1 MKDTILWLQLQ
12 PRKKSDGND
21 LYSSIKD
28 ISQWIERNSTLKTGE
43 RARLYFQLLV
53 EVNDLELPVHE
64 RLVFLEQLHAPVLA
78 IIDKLSKKYAG
89 SGLPLAED
97 KSKFVEVVNTFWS
110 EMAKGYKIIIDDL
123 SESSFLTA
131 FITHKDLTS
140 ALYYVLYYLNSQL
153 YSNYMLYSDCNENVW
168 RDIHQVYRFAAKRNL
183 TNKVPKNHLSTEL
196 TIAQLY
202 KKMLLFSLA
211 NPYHLSTIEMESVWS
226 HLDEWSQYT
235 QVNLDTAQVLKNEY
249 PFIIKP
255 YSDQSPFS
263 NHNHGNSEKITEFD
277 LSDFTSDSIWGLET
291 KKLVKHLSKKNKYPE
306 ISAYLLER
314 LLRAWMGHNLR
325 KLPRNELIEPVVI
338 ALGASCISQFLSQI
352 DIVPK
357 ILKIAE
363 DEENQELESTTSVYS
378 FYQAYLIDESKKGI
392 RLKLSHQSKK
402 AISPNMGEIIAVKHA
417 DDSIKVGYLRWM
429 KESPE
434 GEVEFGIEYLSAMAE
449 PVQLSKGSDISL
461 HKENQT
467 EKSTV
472 LDSFVF
478 PGGREHQFKPILF
491 THTFIEKFYNS
502 RTDHLVLT
510 HKTGSI
516 NIKLVQKVDEVL
528 DYSLYLF
535 EKVDKEQLSEEKKR
549 KKSQQFEKL
558 WNKI

>member
-21 LYSSIKD
+21 LFSSITD
-28 ISQWIERNSTLKTGE
+28 ISQWIQRNSTQKTGE

-53 EVNDLELPVHE
+53 EVNDLDLPVHE
-64 RLVFLEQLHAPVLA
+64 RLVFLEQLHAPVIE

-89 SGLPLAED
+89 TGLPLAED
-97 KSKFVEVVNTFWS
+97 KSKFVEIVNTFWS

-131 FITHKDLTS
+131 FITQKDLTN

-183 TNKVPKNHLSTEL
+183 TNKVPKNQLSAEL
-196 TIAQLY
+196 TIDELY
-202 KKMLLFSLA
+202 KKILLFSLA
-211 NPYHLSTIEMESVWS
+211 NPYHLSTIEMESVW
-226 HLDEWSQYT
+226 LYLNEWSQYT
-235 QVNLDTAQVLKNEY
+235 QVNLDTAQVLKKEY

-263 NHNHGNSEKITEFD
+263 NHNYGNSEKITEFD
-277 LSDFTSDSIWGLET
+277 LSEFTSDSIWGLET
-291 KKLVKHLSKKNKYPE
+291 KKLVKDLSKKNKYPE
-306 ISAYLLER
+306 ISAYLIER

-325 KLPRNELIEPVVI
+325 QLPRKELIEPVVI
-338 ALGASCISQFLSQI
+338 AVGASCISQFLSQI

-357 ILKIAE
+357 ILKIE
-363 DEENQELESTTSVYS
+363 DEQDQKLESTTSVYS
-378 FYQAYLIDESKKGI
+378 FYQAYLIDESKQGI

-402 AISPNMGEIIAVKHA
+402 AISPNMSEIVAVKHA
-417 DDSIKVGYLRWM
+417 DDSIQIGYLRWM

-434 GEVEFGIEYLSAMAE
+434 GEVEFGIEHLSAMAE
-449 PVQLSKGSDISL
+449 PVQLSKDSDIPL

-467 EKSTV
+467 EQPTV

-478 PGGREHQFKPILF
+478 PGGKEHQFKPILF

-502 RTDHLVLT
+502 RTDPLILT

-535 EKVDKEQLSEEKKR
+535 EKVDKEQLSELKK
-549 KKSQQFEKL
+549 KNKSQQFEKI